1 MAKLN
6 RKKVLLL
13 KKETSYGSSPS
24 LSGSANAVLVRDLTV
39 EPVVS
44 DEVSRELIR
53 GYLGNQEV
61 LLANT
66 RVNVSF
72 DVEMAGSGAAGT
84 APKYSDALLACGLAL
99 TTVSSTSNSY
109 APVSDSFDSV
119 TMHYNTDGVRH
130 IITGA
135 RGTFSINCEVGQI
148 PVISFQFTGIYNAP
162 TDTALPTTT
171 YSNQADPVIFKNGN
185 TSSFQLFGYA
195 GALQSW
201 SFDMNNEIVYR
212 ELVGSTKQVIITG
225 RTPSG
230 TAVVEAVALSGHN
243 FFTDATG
250 GSTGNNTWSHSG
262 GAGNIVTVSC
272 PQSDLSAPTYEDSD
286 GIVMLNLPFMATPSA
301 PNNEFSLVFT

>member
-44 DEVSRELIR
+44 DEVNRELIR

-109 APVSDSFDSV
+109 APVSSSFDSV
-119 TMHYNTDGVRH
+119 TMHYNTEGVRH

-135 RGTFSINCEVGQI
+135 S
-148 PVISFQFTGIYNAP
+148 
-162 TDTALPTTT
+162 
-171 YSNQADPVIFKNGN
+171 
-185 TSSFQLFGYA
+185 
-195 GALQSW
+195 
-201 SFDMNNEIVYR
+201 M
-212 ELVGSTKQVIITG
+212 
-225 RTPSG
+225 
-230 TAVVEAVALSGHN
+230 
-243 FFTDATG
+243 
-250 GSTGNNTWSHSG
+250 
-262 GAGNIVTVSC
+262 
-272 PQSDLSAPTYEDSD
+272 
-286 GIVMLNLPFMATPSA
+286 
-301 PNNEFSLVFT
+301 

>member
-1 MAKLN
+1 MAKLT
-6 RKKVLLL
+6 RKKTLLI
-13 KKETSYGSSPS
+13 KKETSYGSTSSPT
-24 LSGSANAVLVRDLTV
+24 GSANAVLVRDLTV

-109 APVSDSFDSV
+109 APVSSSFDSV

-148 PVISFQFTGIYNAP
+148 PVISFQFTGLYNAP
-162 TDTALPTTT
+162 TDTALPSTT

-185 TSSFQLFGYA
+185 TSSFQLFGYG

-212 ELVGSTKQVIITG
+212 ELVGGTKEALITG

-230 TAVVEAVALSGHN
+230 TAVVEAVALSANN

-250 GSTGNNTWSHSG
+250 SSTGTKTWSQSG
-262 GAGNIVTVSC
+262 GAVNICTVSC

>member
-1 MAKLN
+1 MAKLT
-6 RKKVLLL
+6 RKKTLLI
-13 KKETSYGSSPS
+13 KKETSYGSTSSPT
-24 LSGSANAVLVRDLTV
+24 GSANAVLVRDLTV

-72 DVEMAGSGAAGT
+72 DVEMAGSGTAGT
-84 APKYSDALLACGLAL
+84 APKYSDALQACGLAL
-99 TTVSSTSNSY
+99 TTVSNTSNSY
-109 APVSDSFDSV
+109 APVSDSFSSV
-119 TMHYNTDGVRH
+119 TIKYNTDGVNH
-130 IITGA
+130 TILGA
-135 RGTFSINCEVGQI
+135 RGTFSINCEVASI
-148 PVISFQFTGIYNAP
+148 PVISFQFTGLYSTP
-162 TDTALPTTT
+162 TDTAMPTTT

-185 TSSFQLFGYA
+185 TSSFQLFGYS

-201 SFDMNNEIVYR
+201 SFDMNNELVYR
-212 ELVGSTKQVIITG
+212 ELVGGTKETLITG

-230 TAVVEAVALSGHN
+230 TAVVEAVALSAHN
-243 FFTDATG
+243 FFNDATG
-250 GSTGNNTWSHSG
+250 SATGTNTWSHSG

-272 PQSDLSAPTYEDSD
+272 PQTDLSAPTYEDSD

>member
-1 MAKLN
+1 MAKLT
-6 RKKVLLL
+6 RKKTLLI
-13 KKETSYGSSPS
+13 KKETSYGSTSSPT
-24 LSGSANAVLVRDLTV
+24 GSANAVLVRDLTV

-72 DVEMAGSGAAGT
+72 DVEMAGSGTAGT
-84 APKYSDALLACGLAL
+84 APKYSDALQACGLAL
-99 TTVSSTSNSY
+99 TTVSNTSNSY
-109 APVSDSFDSV
+109 APVSDSFSSV
-119 TMHYNTDGVRH
+119 TIKYNTDGVNH
-130 IITGA
+130 TILGA
-135 RGTFSINCEVGQI
+135 RGTFSINCEVASI
-148 PVISFQFTGIYNAP
+148 PVISFQFTGLYSTP
-162 TDTALPTTT
+162 TDTAMPTTT

-185 TSSFQLFGYA
+185 TSSFQLLGYA
-195 GALQSW
+195 GAMQSW

-272 PQSDLSAPTYEDSD
+272 PQTDLSAPTYEDSD